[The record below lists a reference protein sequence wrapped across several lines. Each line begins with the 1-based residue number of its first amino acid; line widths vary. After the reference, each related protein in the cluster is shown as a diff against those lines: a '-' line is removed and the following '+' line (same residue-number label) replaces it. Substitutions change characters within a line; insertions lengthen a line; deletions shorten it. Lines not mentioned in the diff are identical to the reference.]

1 MLLPWCAPFYESISC
16 FTFNDDALQLLQQ
29 LMYCVSLSIFN
40 FQGCLLFVCCV
51 FYFSIHVTYYWV
63 DICNKHA
70 ELCNNIFGCCLVV
83 GLVVMGFSCCH
94 RGNCDNVHGVK
105 LLLVKFRDFKF
116 LQFQAMWYGFQY
128 KGTSLSTHDFCCVL
142 CTIATY
148 STFQWGLFCHVM
160 SKACQYAIN
169 ITPKVGMYDSIH
181 DYKP

>member
-1 MLLPWCAPFYESISC
+1 MKGNFFCYKSTTMLLPRCAPFYESMSY

-40 FQGCLLFVCCV
+40 FPGCLLFVCCV

-94 RGNCDNVHGVK
+94 RGNCDNVYGVK

-116 LQFQAMWYGFQY
+116 LQFQAMWYGF
-128 KGTSLSTHDFCCVL
+128 
-142 CTIATY
+142 
-148 STFQWGLFCHVM
+148 
-160 SKACQYAIN
+160 
-169 ITPKVGMYDSIH
+169 
-181 DYKP
+181 